1 MNCRK
6 KIELLLSQ
14 VVWYSVL
21 LKDTMASLMSKTV
34 AELTG
39 SELIQILKDFIVSAP
54 PQMTKTK
61 GGKVKKEK
69 DPDAPKKE
77 VSEGVRL
84 WNEEVAEVLEEMKA
98 SGWTHPETGKP
109 VSRKDAMAEAS
120 KRKGANDPEYAAKAD
135 IRRQKREEHLGKK
148 ESRKNSD
155 ASHHSEAAEA
165 ATAQVE
171 DKPKKVLTPEHKAKL
186 LAAAA
191 LAREKKKAEKE
202 GSAPASAPAPASP
215 AAAPAPASP
224 SAPAAKA
231 KKAAKAVP
239 ASAPAP
245 APAPVPAPAPEA
257 EAEEDAEEWI
267 RKSIGGKKH
276 LWNPANNQCYHC
288 ETDGSQGAW
297 AGLYNP
303 KTGKIDTSAPEPED
317 E

>member
-1 MNCRK
+1 
-6 KIELLLSQ
+6 
-14 VVWYSVL
+14 
-21 LKDTMASLMSKTV
+21 MSKTV

-61 GGKVKKEK
+61 GGKAKKVKKEK

-148 ESRKNSD
+148 GSRKNSD
-155 ASHHSEAAEA
+155 ASHHSEAAAE
-165 ATAQVE
+165 ATAQAE
-171 DKPKKVLTPEHKAKL
+171 DRPKKVLTPEHKAKL

-202 GSAPASAPAPASP
+202 GSAPAPASP

-224 SAPAAKA
+224 
-231 KKAAKAVP
+231 P
-239 ASAPAP
+239 ASAPAPEAKAQAKAKKPAKETP
-245 APAPVPAPAPEA
+245 APAPVPAPVA
-257 EAEEDAEEWI
+257 EAEEEAEEWI

-288 ETDGSQGAW
+288 EADGSQGAW

-303 KTGKIDTSAPEPED
+303 KTGKVDTSVPEPED

>member
-1 MNCRK
+1 
-6 KIELLLSQ
+6 
-14 VVWYSVL
+14 
-21 LKDTMASLMSKTV
+21 MASLMSKTV

-39 SELIQILKDFIVSAP
+39 SELIQILKDFIISAP
-54 PQMTKTK
+54 PQMMKTK
-61 GGKVKKEK
+61 DGKVKKVKKEK

-135 IRRQKREEHLGKK
+135 IRRQKREEHLVKK
-148 ESRKNSD
+148 GSRKNSD
-155 ASHHSEAAEA
+155 ASHHSEAAAE

-171 DKPKKVLTPEHKAKL
+171 DKPKKVLSPEHKAKL

-191 LAREKKKAEKE
+191 LAREKKKAEKD
-202 GSAPASAPAPASP
+202 GSSP
-215 AAAPAPASP
+215 SPPSP
-224 SAPAAKA
+224 SAPAPVPEAKA

-239 ASAPAP
+239 APP
-245 APAPVPAPAPEA
+245 PAPVPVA

-267 RKSIGGKKH
+267 RKSIGGKKY

-288 ETDGSQGAW
+288 EADNTQGAW

>member
-1 MNCRK
+1 
-6 KIELLLSQ
+6 LLLSQ

-61 GGKVKKEK
+61 GGKAKKVKKEK

-135 IRRQKREEHLGKK
+135 IRRQKREEQLGKK
-148 ESRKNSD
+148 ENRKNSD
-155 ASHHSEAAEA
+155 ASHHSEAAAE
-165 ATAQVE
+165 ATAKAE
-171 DKPKKVLTPEHKAKL
+171 DKPKKVLSPEHKAKL

-191 LAREKKKAEKE
+191 LAREKKKAEKD
-202 GSAPASAPAPASP
+202 GSAPSPPSPSAPAPAP
-215 AAAPAPASP
+215 V
-224 SAPAAKA
+224 SAPVPEAKA

-239 ASAPAP
+239 VPV
-245 APAPVPAPAPEA
+245 PAPVPAPVA

-303 KTGKIDTSAPEPED
+303 KTQKIDTSAPEPED

>member
-61 GGKVKKEK
+61 GGKAKKVKKEK

-135 IRRQKREEHLGKK
+135 IRRQKREEQLVKK
-148 ESRKNSD
+148 GSRKNSD
-155 ASHHSEAAEA
+155 ASHHSEAAAEA
-165 ATAQVE
+165 TTQVE
-171 DKPKKVLTPEHKAKL
+171 DKPKKVLSPEHKAKL

-191 LAREKKKAEKE
+191 LAREKKKAEKD
-202 GSAPASAPAPASP
+202 GSAPSPPSPSAPAPAP
-215 AAAPAPASP
+215 V
-224 SAPAAKA
+224 SAPVPEAKA
-231 KKAAKAVP
+231 KKAAKVVP
-239 ASAPAP
+239 VPV
-245 APAPVPAPAPEA
+245 PVPAPAPVA

-303 KTGKIDTSAPEPED
+303 KTQKIDTSAPEPED